1 MPIKFYRHGPEPTD
15 ANELRAFCH
24 VARLLHR
31 QYGQVDEDL
40 ILIANLQPDLDDRL
54 AGQGLPQL
62 DGLLLASDLVA
73 LLEFKSY
80 FHPIRAQSKQGRW
93 SLVGGKRGQ
102 KYVLGGSH
110 PNPYLQV
117 KAAKKAWADYLQ
129 QTAAGQPWH
138 NLHAFVL
145 FHPYLHPES
154 QLASLDQDNYWCH
167 ISSIDQIVELVLANK
182 AQGIQLS
189 SGQMHRLAFTT
200 LRARPWPEIAG
211 LLTAV
216 VGHLYLQEPG
226 AERPLPVTVY
236 AFDNFTLGRHYNSHR
251 LALTAPCI
259 SRDHLRVEVRETAVR
274 IYDLGS
280 KNGSYLEDRPVDG
293 EQGMLLQAGDVVYLG
308 GRDGKTAVRLW
319 FEPVPGRTVRSNV
332 PLPYTETN

>member
-24 VARLLHR
+24 VARLLYR
-31 QYGQVDEDL
+31 QYGQADEDL

-80 FHPIRAQSKQGRW
+80 FQPIRAQSKQGRW
-93 SLVGGKRGQ
+93 LLVGGKRGQ
-102 KYVLGGSH
+102 KNLLGGSH
-110 PNPYLQV
+110 RNPYLQV
-117 KAAKKAWADYLQ
+117 KAAKEAWADYLQ
-129 QTAAGQPWH
+129 QTAGGQPWH

-145 FHPYLHPES
+145 FHPYLHPDS
-154 QLASLDQDNYWCH
+154 QLVSLEEDNYWCH

-182 AQGIQLS
+182 AKGIQLS
-189 SGQMHRLAFTT
+189 SGQMHRLAFAT

-236 AFDNFTLGRHYNSHR
+236 AFDNFTLGRRPQTHR
-251 LALTAPCI
+251 LTLTAPCI
-259 SRDHLRVEVRETAVR
+259 SRDHVRVEVRETAVR

-280 KNGSYLEDRPVDG
+280 KNGSYLNGQPVDD

-319 FEPVPGRTVRSNV
+319 FEPLARKTAVVD
-332 PLPYTETN
+332 LPYTQTA